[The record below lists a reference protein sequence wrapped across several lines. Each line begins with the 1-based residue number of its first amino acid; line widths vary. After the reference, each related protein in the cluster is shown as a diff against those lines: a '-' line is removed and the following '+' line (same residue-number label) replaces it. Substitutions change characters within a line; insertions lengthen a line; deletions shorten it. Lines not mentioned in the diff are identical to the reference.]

1 MFMQVGPNKQGQA
14 WKPRAYPVP
23 TASSRG
29 YRWKASML
37 RNLRGFNNT
46 AVTSHPAT
54 IMVPALYNCMP
65 AECVALG
72 WLNEIDTLV
81 SIRHQM
87 TAAAKITGWDVF
99 TFHTLHNVDRF
110 YDTTI
115 AAVRDTWVKEGSLSN
130 SAVQKAKRQFAHPY
144 DYHRIPARLVEN
156 LVFQSSLLDW
166 VGRQSA
172 DITLHL
178 QVTGTALLSA
188 LVSTNSISFNA
199 AVESAMKFGN
209 RWDET
214 LRGQANSKTDEEI
227 GWFEF
232 RQIRRLM
239 EGRISMS
246 MGVSREDLPVPD
258 APSRPFWY
266 TPTLNGEAML
276 ITTAQEAANA
286 LETLNLGS
294 WANVPAKAI
303 PNADQTVKGW
313 LVSPMHPM
321 ARASRRSF
329 SNYLLATPACVTL
342 FLDHIAS
349 ICREPLVES
358 SSDPLQNR
366 LRLSRMKVTG
376 P

>member
-1 MFMQVGPNKQGQA
+1 
-14 WKPRAYPVP
+14 
-23 TASSRG
+23 
-29 YRWKASML
+29 ML
-37 RNLRGFNNT
+37 KNLRGWNGT

-54 IMVPALYNCMP
+54 IMVPALYSFMP

-81 SIRHQM
+81 SIRQRIA
-87 TAAAKITGWDVF
+87 AAAKVTGWDVF

-115 AAVRDTWVKEGSLSN
+115 SAVRETWVKEGSLSN
-130 SAVQKAKRQFAHPY
+130 AVVQKTKRQFGNVY

-172 DITLHL
+172 EMTLQL

-188 LVSTNSISFNA
+188 LVSTNSISFKA

-214 LRGQANSKTDEEI
+214 LRGQANAKTDEEI

-232 RQIRRLM
+232 RQVRRLL
-239 EGRISMS
+239 EGRASMS

-258 APSRPFWY
+258 APARPFWY
-266 TPTLNGEAML
+266 TPTLNGDPML

-286 LETLNLGS
+286 LETMNLAS
-294 WANVPAKAI
+294 WSNVPAKAV
-303 PNADQTVKGW
+303 PNADQTVKAW
-313 LVSPMHPM
+313 LVSPLHPM
-321 ARASRRSF
+321 ARVSRRSL
-329 SNYLLATPACVTL
+329 SNYLLATPAGVTM
-342 FLDHIAS
+342 FLDNIAT

-358 SSDPLQNR
+358 SADQLQNR
-366 LRLSRMKVTG
+366 LRLSRIKVTG

>member
-1 MFMQVGPNKQGQA
+1 MLVGGKKQEQQA
-14 WKPRAYPVP
+14 WKPQAYPVP
-23 TASSRG
+23 TATRRG

-37 RNLRGFNNT
+37 RNLRGFSGT

-54 IMVPALYNCMP
+54 IMVPALYNFMP

-81 SIRHQM
+81 SIRQRIA
-87 TAAAKITGWDVF
+87 AAAKITGWDVL

-115 AAVRDTWVKEGSLSN
+115 AAVRETWVKEGSLSN
-130 SAVQKAKRQFAHPY
+130 ATIQKTKRQFANAY

-166 VGRQSA
+166 IGRQSA
-172 DITLHL
+172 EISMHL

-188 LVSTNSISFNA
+188 LVSTNSISFKA
-199 AVESAMKFGN
+199 AVESALKFGN

-214 LRGQANSKTDEEI
+214 VRGQANAKTDEEI

-232 RQIRRLM
+232 RQVRRLL
-239 EGRISMS
+239 EGRASMS

-258 APSRPFWY
+258 APARPFWY
-266 TPTLNGEAML
+266 TPTLTGEPML

-286 LETLNLGS
+286 LETMNLAS
-294 WANVPAKAI
+294 WANVSAKAI
-303 PNADQTVKGW
+303 PNADQTVKAW

-321 ARASRRSF
+321 ARVSRRSL
-329 SNYLLATPACVTL
+329 SNYLLATPGCVSL
-342 FLDHIAS
+342 FLDHIAT

-358 SSDPLQNR
+358 SADQLQNR